1 MTAKRPRAVGEVLG
15 ELLQQFGLSDR
26 LKEFDAVNC
35 WAEVVGEQIASHT
48 KAKDV
53 RDGALVV
60 EVSSSA
66 WRNQLF
72 YLKAELIEQINKK
85 IGKKVIHDMMLV

>member
-1 MTAKRPRAVGEVLG
+1 MLKRPRSVGEVLA
-15 ELLQQFGLSDR
+15 ELLQQYGLADR

-35 WAEVVGEQIASHT
+35 WAEIAGEQIASHT
-48 KAKDV
+48 KAREV

-85 IGKKVIHDMMLV
+85 IGKKVIHDILLV

>member
-1 MTAKRPRAVGEVLG
+1 MSNRPRSVGEVLG
-15 ELLQQFGLSDR
+15 ELLQQYGLTDR

-35 WAEVVGEQIASHT
+35 WAEVAGEQIANHT
-48 KAKDV
+48 KARDV

-66 WRNQLF
+66 WRNELY
-72 YLKAELIEQINKK
+72 YLKPDIIEKINKK
-85 IGKKVIHDMMLV
+85 IGKKIIHDIMLV

>member
-1 MTAKRPRAVGEVLG
+1 MLKRPRSVGDVLG
-15 ELLQQFGLSDR
+15 ELLQQYGLAER
-26 LKEFDAVNC
+26 LREFDAVNC
-35 WAEVVGEQIASHT
+35 WAEIAGEQIASHT
-48 KAKDV
+48 KARDV

-60 EVSSSA
+60 EVTSSA

-85 IGKKVIHDMMLV
+85 IGKKVIHDIMLI

>member
-1 MTAKRPRAVGEVLG
+1 MPKRPRLVGEVLG
-15 ELLQQFGLSDR
+15 ELLQQFGLADR
-26 LKEFDAVNC
+26 LKEFDAINC
-35 WAEVVGEQIASHT
+35 WAEVVGEQVASHT

-53 RDGALVV
+53 RDGALIV

-85 IGKKVIHDMMLV
+85 IGKKVIHDIMLV

>member
-1 MTAKRPRAVGEVLG
+1 MQNRPRTVGDVLA
-15 ELLQQFGLSDR
+15 ELLQQYGLMDR

-35 WAEVVGEQIASHT
+35 WADVVGEKIAEHT

-60 EVSSSA
+60 EVSGSA
-66 WRNQLF
+66 WRNELY
-72 YLKAELIEQINKK
+72 YLKPDIIEKINKR
-85 IGKKVIHDMMLV
+85 IGKKIIHDIMLI

>member
-1 MTAKRPRAVGEVLG
+1 MSKRPRSVGEVLG
-15 ELLQQFGLSDR
+15 ELLHQFGLVDR

-35 WAEVVGEQIASHT
+35 WAEVVGEQVASHT

-53 RDGALVV
+53 RDGALIV

-85 IGKKVIHDMMLV
+85 IGKKVIHDIMLV

>member
-1 MTAKRPRAVGEVLG
+1 MAKRPRAVGEVLE
-15 ELLQQFGLSDR
+15 ELLQQFGLTDR

-35 WAEVVGEQIASHT
+35 WAEVAGEQIASHT

-53 RDGALVV
+53 RDGALIV

-85 IGKKVIHDMMLV
+85 IGKKVIHDIMLV